1 MFILLEETLQTV
13 SENAMPDDSEM
24 NVNEEILSEL
34 SSIRESIESMGKSQD
49 DFIELIK
56 EELFAEPTEEELLL
70 QTEKESAD
78 LAYRVNLLNTLNNIN
93 AGMVSQNALLEENNR
108 LLERSISMNSVSV
121 SDNTVSQNAII
132 TTKLE
137 DYSLTDS
144 LLLIL
149 IVLIFCFGIINLFFR
164 KGD

>member
-1 MFILLEETLQTV
+1 MLEETLQTV
-13 SENAMPDDSEM
+13 SENAMPDNSEM

-34 SSIRESIESMGKSQD
+34 SFIRESIESMGKSHD

-70 QTEKESAD
+70 QTEKENAD

-108 LLERSISMNSVSV
+108 LLKQSISMNSVSV
-121 SDNTVSQNAII
+121 SDNSVSQNAII
-132 TTKLE
+132 TTRLE

>member
-1 MFILLEETLQTV
+1 MLEETLQTV
-13 SENAMPDDSEM
+13 SENAMPDNSEM

-34 SSIRESIESMGKSQD
+34 SFIRESIESMGKSHN

-70 QTEKESAD
+70 QTEKENAD

-108 LLERSISMNSVSV
+108 LLKQSISMNS
-121 SDNTVSQNAII
+121 VSQNAII
-132 TTKLE
+132 TTRLE

>member
-1 MFILLEETLQTV
+1 MLEETLQTV

>member
-1 MFILLEETLQTV
+1 MLEETLQTV
-13 SENAMPDDSEM
+13 SENAMPDNSEM

-34 SSIRESIESMGKSQD
+34 SFIRESIESMGKSHY

-70 QTEKESAD
+70 QTEKENAD

-108 LLERSISMNSVSV
+108 LLKQSISMNS
-121 SDNTVSQNAII
+121 VSQNAII
-132 TTKLE
+132 TTRLE